1 MIDTEIL
8 SLTYE
13 LKDMLVNS
21 KEYKLVKEKE
31 RLMEENCSM
40 LLIKYNTLI
49 DEYNNAI
56 IFEKYGG
63 DVEGTRKKVFEC
75 KLEID
80 QNEYV
85 KEYNKAY
92 KEMNKLLSSLQDI
105 IFDGIIE
112 NKRIRIE

>member
-1 MIDTEIL
+1 MMDTEIL
-8 SLTYE
+8 GLTYE
-13 LKDMLVNS
+13 LKEMLLNS

-31 RLMEENCSM
+31 RLMEENCGM
-40 LLIKYNTLI
+40 LLIKYNNLV
-49 DEYNNAI
+49 DEYNNAVR
-56 IFEKYGG
+56 FEKYGG
-63 DVEGTRKKVFEC
+63 DVEGTRKRVFDC
-75 KLEID
+75 KLELD

-92 KEMNKLLSSLQDI
+92 KDMNKLLLSLQDI